1 MPNLIGGKMVNKAL
15 CIGLGM
21 MLVGGILVVVGLLN
35 VPKMAVVEVL
45 LGGAVGFVGYKI
57 FGQR

>member
-1 MPNLIGGKMVNKAL
+1 MVNKAL

-35 VPKMAVVEVL
+35 VPKMAAVEVL